1 MTFQTINPYV
11 QIICA
16 GIMLAAP
23 IALIIYVYS
32 REAHFMT
39 LRVIQ
44 FLALAEIV
52 PAVVILGL
60 QQVLDKSAAGTI
72 LAGVAGY
79 VLGNGGG
86 SGGGGGTT
94 KPDNDPDKG
103 HGTAPSKLGQG
114 GETAEADAG
123 PKNEEDDF
131 VIEGVDKEG
140 KPYTYRASD
149 VKLRGA
155 ASSLSSSG

>member
-1 MTFQTINPYV
+1 
-11 QIICA
+11 
-16 GIMLAAP
+16 MLAAP
-23 IALIIYVYS
+23 IALIVYVYS

-79 VLGNGGG
+79 VLG
-86 SGGGGGTT
+86 SGGGGGGGGGGGTGKSDT
-94 KPDNDPDKG
+94 DPDKG
-103 HGTAPSKLGQG
+103 QGTPLDVGQG
-114 GETAEADAG
+114 GATATATVQEAEDEAD
-123 PKNEEDDF
+123 NER
-131 VIEGVDKEG
+131 VA
-140 KPYTYRASD
+140 YTTYNTRQ
-149 VKLRGA
+149 RGA
-155 ASSLSSSG
+155 DSSLSTSG